1 MLVPTFPF
9 RIPDFQFHQIV
20 LRFEKG
26 EVTMAVSR
34 RIFLRGGMLA
44 AAAYAS
50 SPFTASAAN
59 RVLPGEK
66 GFPHNGGGHAVPIP
80 GVVGGHERSPEQ
92 KHAGL
97 SHIHRDAFAEC
108 IGSAFKVSR
117 TSSDAGN
124 DFWLT
129 LLRVQDLPAP
139 IMGNPA
145 SMAVPPPAG
154 YARGEQTS
162 AFVLEFSG
170 GPALGVAQD
179 TYFFRHDVL
188 GEFALLIVPS
198 GPQQYT
204 GTINR
209 LEVLKAI
216 LA

>member
-1 MLVPTFPF
+1 
-9 RIPDFQFHQIV
+9 
-20 LRFEKG
+20 
-26 EVTMAVSR
+26 MAVSR

-59 RVLPGEK
+59 RVLPGETSFTHK
-66 GFPHNGGGHAVPIP
+66 SGGHTVPI
-80 GVVGGHERSPEQ
+80 GCDAAGHDRSPEQ
-92 KHAGL
+92 KYAGL
-97 SHIHRDAFAEC
+97 SRIHREAFAEC

-129 LLRVQDLPAP
+129 LLRVQDLRAP

-154 YARGEQTS
+154 YAQGAQTS
-162 AFVLEFSG
+162 AFLLEFSG
-170 GPALGVAQD
+170 GPAAGVAQG
-179 TYFFRHDVL
+179 TYFFQHDTL

-209 LEVLKAI
+209 LEALKAI
-216 LA
+216 PV